1 MMFNGKLTQLP
12 WIYSADSYKIQNEH
26 VRPSKLGA
34 VPSLK
39 DIETALLKTKYKMIH
54 LTHVD
59 TSTGVLVNVKSIA
72 TLVKQVSPDTLVVVD
87 GVCSIG
93 GEELLMDEWGVDA
106 AITASQ
112 KALGTPSGLLVMMFG
127 PRAIVCG
134 GFVLFTR

>member
-1 MMFNGKLTQLP
+1 M
-12 WIYSADSYKIQNEH
+12 
-26 VRPSKLGA
+26 RPSKLGA